1 MPDAMATLRLFRD
14 LPANRSPVALTIGN
28 FDGVHLGHRALL
40 DRTVEAAKA
49 RQYEPAVMTFHPHPR
64 EVFDPA
70 SAPPRLSSLRE
81 KAGMIA
87 CAGIRHLYVPR
98 FDRAFAGLS
107 PSAFLDL
114 LHHRL
119 RVRWLLVGNDFR
131 FGARRAG
138 DIELL
143 RQEAPARGIELA
155 TLDDVLA
162 AGERASSTAV
172 RDALA
177 AGDLAR
183 AGHLLGRPYALTGRV
198 MHGRKLGRQLGFPTA
213 NISLTGRKPA
223 LAGVFAVRCRGIRG
237 LEGVANGV
245 ASLGTNPAVQVD
257 GRPSLEVFLFDFSAD
272 LYGQRLEVEFVA
284 KLRDEARY
292 DSLDALVAQIRR
304 DVDHARALLNERTP
318 HG

>member
-1 MPDAMATLRLFRD
+1 MKHMALQIFRD
-14 LPANRSPVALTIGN
+14 LPSNNEPVALTIGN
-28 FDGVHLGHRALL
+28 FDGVHLGHQALL
-40 DRTVEAAKA
+40 ARTVSAATE
-49 RQYEPAVMTFHPHPR
+49 RGLLPAVMTFHPHPR
-64 EVFDPA
+64 EVFDPTNSPA
-70 SAPPRLSSLRE
+70 RLSSLRE
-81 KAGMIA
+81 KAARIDKA
-87 CAGIRHLYVPR
+87 NIRHLYVPR
-98 FDRAFAGLS
+98 FNRAFAGLS
-107 PSAFLDL
+107 PSEFLDVL
-114 LHHRL
+114 EQRL
-119 RVRWLLVGNDFR
+119 KVRWLLVGNDFR

-138 DIELL
+138 GIELL
-143 RQEAPARGIELA
+143 RAEAPARGMEIASLA
-155 TLDDVLA
+155 DVLA
-162 AGERASSTAV
+162 RGERASSTAV

-177 AGDLAR
+177 AGDLDHASL
-183 AGHLLGRPYALTGRV
+183 LLGRPYAITGRV
-198 MHGRKLGRQLGFPTA
+198 IHGRKLGRELGFPTA
-213 NISLTGRKPA
+213 NISLGRRKPA
-223 LAGVFAVRCRGIRG
+223 LSGVFAVRCRGIRG